1 MHRIQNA
8 AILGQLQNL
17 AELLNVHRVAWVG
30 WGQLVLQ
37 CGRISAS
44 GGGDSSGAAGVVPG
58 GMVKRE
64 IERQNFPLRPLNR
77 TQSDTAHGINPC
89 KLPVPRDMQW

>member
-8 AILGQLQNL
+8 AILCQLQDL
-17 AELLNVHRVAWVG
+17 AELLNVGRVAGMG
-30 WGQLVLQ
+30 WGKLVLQ
-37 CGRISAS
+37 RGRVSAG
-44 GGGDSSGAAGVVPG
+44 GGGDGSGAARVVPS

-64 IERQNFPLRPLNR
+64 VERQNFPLRPLNR
-77 TQSDTAHGINPC
+77 IQSDSAHGINPC

>member
-1 MHRIQNA
+1 MHCIQNA

-17 AELLNVHRVAWVG
+17 AELLNVHRVAGVG

-37 CGRISAS
+37 SGRIPAG
-44 GGGDSSGAAGVVPG
+44 GGGDGCGATGVVPS

-64 IERQNFPLRPLNR
+64 IER
-77 TQSDTAHGINPC
+77 
-89 KLPVPRDMQW
+89 